1 MYDGVYHV
9 LQGAIDVVKG
19 IGPNDIRLKELMLRL
34 RDDVDEIILAIK
46 LKMEG
51 EATATYITRLVK
63 PLGIK
68 VTQLASGIPMG
79 RISRW
84 LIHERLQGRST
95 TAGSL
100 RAICQRRF
108 GQCWCTMFH

>member
-1 MYDGVYHV
+1 
-9 LQGAIDVVKG
+9 
-19 IGPNDIRLKELMLRL
+19 MLRL
-34 RDDVDEIILAIK
+34 RDDVDEIILATNSAS
-46 LKMEG
+46 MEG

-84 LIHERLQGRST
+84 LIHNAYKGVQQPREV
-95 TAGSL
+95 
-100 RAICQRRF
+100 
-108 GQCWCTMFH
+108 